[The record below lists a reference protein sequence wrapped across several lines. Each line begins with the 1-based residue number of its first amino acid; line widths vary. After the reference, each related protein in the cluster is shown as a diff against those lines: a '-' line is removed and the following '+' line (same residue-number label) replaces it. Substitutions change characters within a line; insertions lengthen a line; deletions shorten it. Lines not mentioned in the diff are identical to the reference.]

1 MMAGPGVDALF
12 ERFLEARERGEEPD
26 VTSYLDE
33 AGDGREALG
42 SLIDAYLRTAP
53 VRPPTEELR
62 LTLLARVHGSTPL
75 TEARTA
81 RGLRVDDVVD
91 ELERKLS
98 VPKQLRARLRTAYQ
112 RLEGAQLEVGG
123 VDARIWDVLTTF
135 FAGLDVRRLAATIP
149 KPAADAGVVYAR
161 MELHERLVLPS
172 LSAPAAEEP
181 PAEPDLVDR
190 LFYGAS

>member
-98 VPKQLRARLRTAYQ
+98 VPNRLRARLRTAYQ

>member
-1 MMAGPGVDALF
+1 MTGPDVDALF

-26 VTSYLDE
+26 VTAYLRV

-42 SLIDAYLRTAP
+42 HLVDAYLRTAP

-62 LTLLARVHGSTPL
+62 LTMRARVHGSTPL

-91 ELERKLS
+91 ELERNLS

-135 FAGLDVRRLAATIP
+135 FGGLDVRRLAATIP
-149 KPAADAGVVYAR
+149 KPAADAAVVYAR
-161 MELHERLVLPS
+161 MELHEK
-172 LSAPAAEEP
+172 LSPATLATPLAEEP